1 MHAYEVAEALPAI
14 SAALKA
20 AGEPSRLRILKA
32 LEDGELCVC
41 HLVTMLGL
49 TQPTVSRHVAAL
61 RAAGLVAERRE
72 GRWSYF
78 RLEPAAAFLGR
89 ILDAIRSSGRG
100 DPVFAEDRA
109 RAAEF
114 RKVPVDEFCSAVR
127 GKCK

>member
-1 MHAYEVAEALPAI
+1 MHAYEVTEALPAI

-41 HLVTMLGL
+41 HLVEMLGL
-49 TQPTVSRHVAAL
+49 AQPTVSRHVAAL
-61 RAAGLVAERRE
+61 RAAGLVGERRE

-78 RLEPAAAFLGR
+78 RLEPAAPFLGR
-89 ILDAIRSSGRG
+89 ILDAIRSSGSE

-109 RAAEF
+109 RAAEY
-114 RKVPVDEFCSAVR
+114 REVPVDEFCTAVR
-127 GKCK
+127 RKCR